1 VYVRPAGAS
10 FAASIND
17 VVLYDADGNL
27 VTSDNQ
33 VRASGS
39 FSFSPSVELVLEIRK
54 GLIHRFSFS
63 CNANVGG
70 TLKLVAGA
78 QAASFQSE
86 HTLATYYF
94 QPVIVLIGE
103 LPVVIEP
110 VLELKVGV
118 EGSFD
123 IGLEGEIQAN
133 AQASAGLSYQ
143 NGSWQ
148 SWKDWQCQ
156 LEGTQATAAAALE
169 AKAYAGGVASIAFYG
184 FISPSTSGAEQA
196 EPWYRLYGGLQ
207 GIAGIKV
214 AVLGQELVDYS
225 ATIFGWSQL
234 LQEATTVATPP
245 SYTVVS
251 AGGLHSCGVAADG
264 SLWCWGR
271 NAFGQVGDGS
281 TQDRLSPAMVAGLS
295 RDVAAVSA
303 GEGHTCARTGW
314 QALLLGGQGS
324 GQLGSARNGR
334 GECSAAPVAV
344 QELSNVLSVA
354 TGSDHT
360 CAALADETAWCWGTN
375 DKGQLRDGSTNP
387 SAVPMPVRGLSGVVA
402 VAAGGKHSC
411 ALTGDGAVW
420 CWGWNL
426 RGALG
431 DGSNVDSPVPVR
443 VAGLGGRAEA
453 LAAGWEHT
461 CALLAGGA
469 VRCWGWNESGQLG
482 NASTSASNRPVPLQG
497 LSDAVALS
505 AGYMYTCALQA
516 DGSIWC
522 WGDNY
527 SGQLGNGRSGSGERS
542 TVPVA
547 VQGLGGVALAVEA
560 GGHHTCAVVQAA
572 QGVVAKCWGWN
583 AFGQLGNGS
592 TQSSSTPVLV
602 R

>member
-184 FISPSTSGAEQA
+184 FISPSMELDSYLKLHAGITSGAEQA

-303 GEGHTCARTGW
+303 GEGHTCARTGAGRLHCW
-314 QALLLGGQGS
+314 GAKAAASLGARAMAE
-324 GQLGSARNGR
+324 GSA
-334 GECSAAPVAV
+334 
-344 QELSNVLSVA
+344 
-354 TGSDHT
+354 
-360 CAALADETAWCWGTN
+360 AL
-375 DKGQLRDGSTNP
+375 P
-387 SAVPMPVRGLSGVVA
+387 P
-402 VAAGGKHSC
+402 
-411 ALTGDGAVW
+411 
-420 CWGWNL
+420 
-426 RGALG
+426 
-431 DGSNVDSPVPVR
+431 
-443 VAGLGGRAEA
+443 
-453 LAAGWEHT
+453 
-461 CALLAGGA
+461 
-469 VRCWGWNESGQLG
+469 
-482 NASTSASNRPVPLQG
+482 
-497 LSDAVALS
+497 
-505 AGYMYTCALQA
+505 
-516 DGSIWC
+516 
-522 WGDNY
+522 
-527 SGQLGNGRSGSGERS
+527 
-542 TVPVA
+542 
-547 VQGLGGVALAVEA
+547 
-560 GGHHTCAVVQAA
+560 
-572 QGVVAKCWGWN
+572 
-583 AFGQLGNGS
+583 
-592 TQSSSTPVLV
+592 
-602 R
+602 